1 MQRTSAAA
9 FEGWRKHSLKQKR
22 MEDVSFKVIKHMMNR
37 SLSMA
42 FDTWQEHAL
51 DQARMR
57 GILERCICVCVCVF
71 VRACALASEC
81 VRPDQGLGIKEEEE
95 E

>member
-1 MQRTSAAA
+1 
-9 FEGWRKHSLKQKR
+9 
-22 MEDVSFKVIKHMMNR
+22 
-37 SLSMA
+37 MA

-81 VRPDQGLGIKEEEE
+81 VRPDQGLGITEEEE